1 MIRQLKGTVT
11 FAQPPVYIIDVAG
24 VGYEVLSQTL
34 SAEVGKQE
42 TISIYTVVREDS
54 LTLFGFRDESER
66 GLFVLLLSV
75 NGVGPKSALQIIGQL
90 GASGITN
97 ALSAADPKPFT
108 QVKGIGKKV
117 ADRLVLD
124 LAGSINRLSEDVDG
138 SSLEIASALEGL
150 GFARKEYQ
158 SLLKNLPS
166 GNLNE
171 QLAWALQQLHAR

>member
-1 MIRQLKGTVT
+1 MIRQLKGTIT
-11 FAQPPVYIIDVAG
+11 FAQPPVYIVDVAG

-34 SAEVGKQE
+34 AAQVGDQ
-42 TISIYTVVREDS
+42 TTVSIFTVVREDA

-90 GASGITN
+90 GSDGITN

-124 LAGSINRLSEDVDG
+124 LAGSINRLGDDSNS
-138 SSLEIASALEGL
+138 SSLEIASALENL

-158 SLLKNLPS
+158 SLLKSLPA
-166 GNLNE
+166 GDLNE